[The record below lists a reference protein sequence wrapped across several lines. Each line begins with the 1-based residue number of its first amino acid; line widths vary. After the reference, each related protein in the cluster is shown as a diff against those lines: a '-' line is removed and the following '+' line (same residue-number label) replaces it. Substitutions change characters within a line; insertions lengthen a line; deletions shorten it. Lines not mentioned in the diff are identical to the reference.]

1 MKNHSSKP
9 TTQDNCVLAYIVNKN
24 IVNMPLKCKSNA
36 LLFKS
41 PKFRLI
47 GVWNIKDNQV
57 IVFKNGEFYKQGSKI
72 YKTWESAIRETELIF
87 YNSLLKK
94 DKK

>member
-1 MKNHSSKP
+1 MHS
-9 TTQDNCVLAYIVNKN
+9 TIQIRNILLAKGIE
-24 IVNMPLKCKSNA
+24 
-36 LLFKS
+36 
-41 PKFRLI
+41 
-47 GVWNIKDNQV
+47 VWNSKDNRG

-94 DKK
+94 DKS